1 MTPDAV
7 QVQTFVAVVDHGSFD
22 AAARVLNV
30 TPSAVSQRI
39 RALENALGQ
48 TLIERTLP
56 TRATASGTRLL
67 RYARQLQVL
76 QDDLAGDLAAD
87 AAGVRAVSISVNAD
101 SLATWLLPAFERV
114 TREHGITLDLHRE
127 DEQSKAAML
136 RAGRVM
142 AAVTAD
148 RRPVVGCRS
157 SRLGVM
163 RYRAVASSAYVD
175 DWLSGRPHLAQ
186 GAPIVTFDRSDDLQ
200 HNYFRACN
208 GETLEAPRHY
218 IPSTTEHRSAV
229 LLGLGW
235 GMIPEIFCSSLLD
248 DGSLVDLTPGRTLE
262 VPLDWQRWKV
272 QSGLLDTVT
281 ELVTAAARSA
291 LG

>member
-1 MTPDAV
+1 MTPDAT
-7 QVQTFVAVVDHGSFD
+7 QVQTFVAVVDNGSFD

-56 TRATASGTRLL
+56 ARETAAGGRLL
-67 RYARQLQVL
+67 RYARQVQVL
-76 QDDLAGDLAAD
+76 QDDLAGELS
-87 AAGVRAVSISVNAD
+87 AGTAQIRTVSISVNAD

-114 TREHGITLDLHRE
+114 TREHAITLDLHRE

-157 SRLGVM
+157 TRLGVM
-163 RYRAVASSAYVD
+163 RYRAVASPAYVD

-200 HNYFRACN
+200 HNYFRAST
-208 GETLEAPRHY
+208 GELLDAPRQY

-235 GMIPEIFCSSLLD
+235 GMIPEIFCSSQLD
-248 DGSLVDLTPGRTLE
+248 DGALVDLTPGRALD
-262 VPLDWQRWKV
+262 VPLYWQRWKV
-272 QSGLLDTVT
+272 ESSLLDTVT
-281 ELVTAAARSA
+281 DLVTTAAHSA

>member
-1 MTPDAV
+1 MTPDVV
-7 QVQTFVAVVDHGSFD
+7 QVQTFVAVVDNGSFD

-39 RALENALGQ
+39 RALENSLGQ

-56 TRATASGTRLL
+56 TRATAAGGRLL
-67 RYARQLQVL
+67 RYARQVQVL
-76 QDDLAGDLAAD
+76 QDDLAGELS
-87 AAGVRAVSISVNAD
+87 AGETQIRTVSISVNAD

-114 TREHGITLDLHRE
+114 TRDHAITLDLHRE

-157 SRLGVM
+157 TRLGVM

-175 DWLSGRPHLAQ
+175 DWLGGRPQLAQ

-200 HNYFRACN
+200 HNYFRAST
-208 GETLEAPRHY
+208 GEPLDAPRHY
-218 IPSTTEHRSAV
+218 IPSTAEHRSAV

-235 GMIPEIFCSSLLD
+235 GMIPEIFCSALLA
-248 DGSLVDLTPGRTLE
+248 DGALVDLTPRRALD
-262 VPLDWQRWKV
+262 VPLYWQRWKV
-272 QSGLLDTVT
+272 ESALLDVVT
-281 ELVTAAARSA
+281 DLVSQAARSA
-291 LG
+291 LA

>member
-39 RALENALGQ
+39 RGLENALGQ
-48 TLIERTLP
+48 TLVERALP
-56 TRATASGTRLL
+56 ARATAAGERLL
-67 RYARQLQVL
+67 RYARQVQVL
-76 QDDLAGDLAAD
+76 HDDLEGDLD
-87 AAGVRAVSISVNAD
+87 AASVGIRVVSISVNAD
-101 SLATWLLPAFERV
+101 SLATWFLPAFDRV
-114 TREHGITLDLHRE
+114 TREHAITLELHRE

-157 SRLGVM
+157 TRLGVM
-163 RYRAVASSAYVD
+163 RYRAVASPAYVD

-200 HNYFRACN
+200 HNYFRTSTGNAL
-208 GETLEAPRHY
+208 GAPRHY
-218 IPSTTEHRSAV
+218 IPSTTEHRTAV

-235 GMIPEIFCSSLLD
+235 GMIPEIFCSSLLAE
-248 DGSLVDLTPGRTLE
+248 GALVDLTPGRTLD
-262 VPLDWQRWKV
+262 VPLHWQRWKV
-272 QSGLLDTVT
+272 ASTLLDTVT
-281 ELVTAAARSA
+281 ELVAGAARSA
-291 LG
+291 LA

>member
-1 MTPDAV
+1 MMPDTV

-22 AAARVLNV
+22 AAARVLSV

-48 TLIERTLP
+48 TLIERSLP
-56 TRATASGTRLL
+56 TRATTAGARLL

-76 QDDLAGDLAAD
+76 QDDLAGDLSAD
-87 AAGVRAVSISVNAD
+87 PAGIRAVSISVNGD
-101 SLATWLLPAFERV
+101 SLATWILPAFERV

-175 DWLSGRPHLAQ
+175 DWLGGFPHLAQ

-200 HNYFRACN
+200 HRYFRTST
-208 GETLEAPRHY
+208 GETLDAPRHY

-235 GMIPEIFCSSLLD
+235 GMIPDIFCSSLID
-248 DGSLVDLTPGRTLE
+248 DGALVDLTPGHTLD
-262 VPLDWQRWKV
+262 VPLHWQRWKV
-272 QSGLLDTVT
+272 QSALLDTVT
-281 ELVTAAARSA
+281 GLVIAAAASA
-291 LG
+291 LA